1 MILRRLLPIAV
12 IVVGAAG
19 FLALKASRP
28 APPAVEARERVWRI
42 ETRQVAPGEARP
54 TLVVY
59 GRIEAPDRLRAAS
72 PVSGRILEVAVR
84 DGQLVDAGALLARL
98 DPGDLL
104 PRVERARAEVE
115 RERIRHRHDRE
126 AIVEERRLRD
136 LAEASVE
143 RLSRLK
149 KAQLGAESA
158 LDQAREALARARLAL
173 TQREQSLAEHPA
185 RLSQLQANLAEAE
198 RDAARG
204 LIRAPFAGRI
214 AGVEV
219 AAGDQVQPGQAL
231 MSLYAAADLFLR
243 ARVPVDYAAEL
254 RRALAAGETPTA
266 EAEYG
271 ERRIAARLERI
282 GGEADARGIDVLLRL
297 IDGDD
302 VPVGAFLAAR
312 LQRPIADGVIE
323 LPYSALHGGD
333 HIYRIE
339 GGRLASVA
347 VTRVG
352 ERRDGDDVRVL
363 LRAPQLAAGSEVM
376 LTHLPNAIDG
386 LAVEPLTR

>member
-1 MILRRLLPIAV
+1 MIFRRLLPVAVIAV
-12 IVVGAAG
+12 AAAG

-28 APPAVEARERVWRI
+28 APPQVEARERVWRI
-42 ETRQVAPGEARP
+42 ESRRVAPGEARP
-54 TLVVY
+54 NLVVY
-59 GRIEAPDRLRAAS
+59 GRVEAPDRLRAAA
-72 PVSGRILEVAVR
+72 PVGGRILQVAVR
-84 DGQLVDAGALLARL
+84 DGQAVAAGRLLARL

-115 RERIRHRHDRE
+115 RERIRHRHDLE
-126 AIVEERRLRD
+126 AVVEERRLRE
-136 LAEASVE
+136 LAAAGVE
-143 RLSRLK
+143 RVSRLK

-158 LDQAREALARARLAL
+158 LDQAREALARARLAV

-185 RLSQLQANLAEAE
+185 RLAQLQANLAEAE

-204 LIRAPFAGRI
+204 EIHAPFAGRV

-219 AAGDQVQPGQAL
+219 AAGDQVQPGQVL
-231 MSLYAAADLFLR
+231 LSLYAADDLFLR

-254 RRALAAGETPTA
+254 RRALAAGDGLTA

-271 ERRIAARLERI
+271 ERRVAAQLERI

-297 IDGDD
+297 IDGND

-312 LQRPIADGVIE
+312 LQRPIADDVIA
-323 LPYSALHGGD
+323 LPYSALHGGNR
-333 HIYRIE
+333 IYRIDA
-339 GGRLASVA
+339 GRLASVP

-352 ERRDGDDVRVL
+352 ERRDGDEVRVL
-363 LRAPQLAAGSEVM
+363 LRAPALAAGSEVM
-376 LTHLPNAIDG
+376 VTHLPNAIDG
-386 LAVEPLTR
+386 LAVEALTR

>member
-219 AAGDQVQPGQAL
+219 AAGDPVQPGQAL

-333 HIYRIE
+333 RIYRIE

>member
-1 MILRRLLPIAV
+1 MILRRLLPI
-12 IVVGAAG
+12 VVVVVAAAG

-42 ETRQVAPGEARP
+42 ETRPVAAGEARP

-59 GRIEAPDRLRAAS
+59 GRVEAPDRLRAAS

-84 DGQLVDAGALLARL
+84 DGQLVDAGTVLARL
-98 DPGDLL
+98 DPGDLQ

-115 RERIRHRHDRE
+115 RERIRHHHDRE

-198 RDAARG
+198 RDA
-204 LIRAPFAGRI
+204 
-214 AGVEV
+214 V
-219 AAGDQVQPGQAL
+219 
-231 MSLYAAADLFLR
+231 
-243 ARVPVDYAAEL
+243 
-254 RRALAAGETPTA
+254 
-266 EAEYG
+266 
-271 ERRIAARLERI
+271 LEI
-282 GGEADARGIDVLLRL
+282 
-297 IDGDD
+297 
-302 VPVGAFLAAR
+302 LAAR
-312 LQRPIADGVIE
+312 APGVPVHATGTEALGAEVLFARGGHAPASDGHGHPHHHGTEYATWSHRGPARLDLDALKATSDRSVSGCLRLKGTVIAKDGSGWLVQRAGAGFDLTPVQCTQTEI
-323 LPYSALHGGD
+323 
-333 HIYRIE
+333 
-339 GGRLASVA
+339 VA
-347 VTRVG
+347 
-352 ERRDGDDVRVL
+352 
-363 LRAPQLAAGSEVM
+363 
-376 LTHLPNAIDG
+376 IG
-386 LAVEPLTR
+386 LAGELNTSVLAKFVD

>member
-323 LPYSALHGGD
+323 LPYSALHGGNR
-333 HIYRIE
+333 IYRID

-376 LTHLPNAIDG
+376 VTHLPNAIDG

>member
-1 MILRRLLPIAV
+1 MILRRLLPI
-12 IVVGAAG
+12 VVVVVAAAG

-42 ETRQVAPGEARP
+42 ETRPVAAGEARP

-59 GRIEAPDRLRAAS
+59 GRVEAPDRLRAAS

-84 DGQLVDAGALLARL
+84 DGQLVDAGTVLARL
-98 DPGDLL
+98 DPGDLQ

-115 RERIRHRHDRE
+115 RERIRHHHDRE

-204 LIRAPFAGRI
+204 RIRAPFAGRV

-219 AAGDQVQPGQAL
+219 AAGDQVQPGQVL
-231 MSLYAAADLFLR
+231 MSLYAADDLFLR

-254 RRALAAGETPTA
+254 RRALAAGEPLAA

-323 LPYSALHGGD
+323 LPYSALHGGNR
-333 HIYRIE
+333 IYRID

-376 LTHLPNAIDG
+376 VTHLPNAIDG

>member
-333 HIYRIE
+333 RIYRIE

-376 LTHLPNAIDG
+376 VTHLPNAIDG

>member
-333 HIYRIE
+333 RIYRIE

>member
-104 PRVERARAEVE
+104 PRVERARAEDE

-333 HIYRIE
+333 RIYRIE